1 MSIVKYGRHNV
12 GVPGAPNVATLVV
25 SPSVNVAGMVIRT
38 LSLNLVAAGSIVLF
52 TGPTAPT
59 SSADDFMAF
68 RLDTAT
74 TRDSATMPYELEL
87 PAGYG
92 LWIWPIITGGAGGI
106 IMSYDLYTA

>member
-12 GVPGAPNVATLVV
+12 AMGGPPNIATQIL

-59 SSADDFMAF
+59 TFTDDFMAF
-68 RLDTAT
+68 RLDTTT
-74 TRDSATMPYELEL
+74 TRDSATLPYELEL

-92 LWIWPIITGGAGGI
+92 LWIWPIISVGAGGI